1 MRRGARRGPLLTW
14 GGALILSAL
23 AGPAA
28 AQDGPYVRMD
38 LGLAAAAGMTLEG
51 TDNDWSTKCDL
62 VINPALAEV
71 ADECGVPPPPTG
83 WSNRFGGG
91 SGLRSGVAFG
101 YRRGR
106 VRVEGEYFQ
115 RVAVFDE
122 RADVTILDAVTLG
135 KQDQEI
141 EVAAGSLDDL
151 RSHAFFAN
159 LYYDFA
165 PAGSAWTPFA
175 GFGAGVERAAIHY
188 FTEWKRNDDPA
199 LITTFVDP
207 LLRAK
212 VAGTATIGEAS
223 LTDRMVGW
231 QVLAGL
237 DRRLAERVT
246 LGIEFRWAAFG
257 AFTSDPLEW
266 DQLRGH
272 DSTIGR
278 GERIVYTVSTA
289 DNRFRGLT
297 LGLRYR
303 F

>member
-1 MRRGARRGPLLTW
+1 MRRPARRGPLLAW
-14 GGALILSAL
+14 GGALALFGL

-28 AQDGPYVRMD
+28 AQDGPYVRMG
-38 LGLAAAAGMTLEG
+38 LGVAAAAGMTLEG

-62 VINPALAEV
+62 IINPAMAEV
-71 ADECGVPPPPTG
+71 TDECDVPPPPTG

-91 SGLRSGVAFG
+91 SGIRSGIAFG

-106 VRVEGEYFQ
+106 VRIEGEYFQ

-122 RADVTILDAVTLG
+122 RSDATILDAVTLG

-165 PAGSAWTPFA
+165 PAGSTWTPFA
-175 GFGAGVERAAIHY
+175 GFGAGVERAALHY
-188 FTEWKRNDDPA
+188 FTEWKRNADPG

-223 LTDRMVGW
+223 LTDRVVGW

-246 LGIEFRWAAFG
+246 LGVEFRWAAFG

-266 DQLRGH
+266 NQLRGH
-272 DSTIGR
+272 DSTVGR

-297 LGLRYR
+297 LGLRYG

>member
-1 MRRGARRGPLLTW
+1 MRRPARRGPLLAW
-14 GGALILSAL
+14 GALAL
-23 AGPAA
+23 FGIAGPAA
-28 AQDGPYVRMD
+28 ARDGPYVRMD
-38 LGLAAAAGMTLEG
+38 IGLAAAAGMTLEG

-71 ADECGVPPPPTG
+71 TDECDVPPPPTG

-91 SGLRSGVAFG
+91 SGIRPGIAFG

-106 VRVEGEYFQ
+106 VRIEGEYFQ
-115 RVAVFDE
+115 RLAVFDE
-122 RADVTILDAVTLG
+122 RSDVTILDAVTLG

-165 PAGSAWTPFA
+165 PAGSPWTPFA
-175 GFGAGVERAAIHY
+175 GFGAGVERAALHY
-188 FTEWKRNDDPA
+188 FTEWKRNDDPG

-223 LTDRMVGW
+223 LTDRVAGW
-231 QVLAGL
+231 QVLAGSPS
-237 DRRLAERVT
+237 
-246 LGIEFRWAAFG
+246 GSRWASSSAGRPSARSRATRSNGTSSAATTPPSAAASGSISRFSGIVAPFG
-257 AFTSDPLEW
+257 
-266 DQLRGH
+266 H
-272 DSTIGR
+272 
-278 GERIVYTVSTA
+278 
-289 DNRFRGLT
+289 GLQQP
-297 LGLRYR
+297 
-303 F
+303 